1 MATTKKTT
9 TKKKAT
15 KKEPEV
21 KRAWKVDGIPVA
33 GTMLFSAYKLRDENG
48 LDEDGNRIYKG
59 GLWQT
64 FAEAQKLADNYNKSG
79 KY

>member
-9 TKKKAT
+9 PKKKAT

-21 KRAWKVDGIPVA
+21 KRTWKVAEIPVA
-33 GTMLFSAYKLRDENG
+33 GTALYSAYKLRDESKP
-48 LDEDGNRIYKG
+48 DEDGNRLYMG

-64 FAEAQKLADNYNKSG
+64 FAEAQKLADNYNKLG